1 MINVCSQ
8 SERLYNLK
16 MTDEIFRLGKLF
28 NTNMNRYYYDVGTGK
43 VLKLDDGAYELLHF
57 LFDKNDNR
65 TLIDFNNS
73 LDKVS
78 KEEMLEFEDIIE
90 KENLFLAP
98 KLKKL
103 KTVSHTDM
111 LEELVDKNLHQIIL
125 ELTGICNLRCGYC
138 LYNEQS
144 DLSRNFNNKI
154 MSKEVAKAAIDYI
167 DRHSNNDKIGITFY
181 GGEPLIQFDLL
192 KWCIEYAKKTIKNKV
207 ITFSLT
213 TNLTLVTKEIAE
225 YLATVD
231 HLSILGSLDGPEQ
244 VHNQYRK
251 YINGKGSFN
260 DAIRGFKY
268 LVEAF
273 DKNPKNTLG
282 INAVFAPPYTY
293 EKIESINNFFNSK
306 EYFKKDI
313 KIRLEYVG
321 GDAIDDIEHIKELEQ
336 NPNYLDSD
344 GNFIDSLS
352 YWGENQFKTFN
363 GNTEDFSNMCMYT
376 LSRKLYSIH
385 SRAISHKPMEEYPF
399 NGCCVPCSRKI
410 YIDTEG
416 KFSVCEK
423 IGKSP
428 SVGDVFNGVDM
439 KKLKKY
445 YIDDYS
451 KKSTEDCS
459 KCWAIRFCKHCYAP
473 IYNEDGLDIIYK
485 KSLCDSIRFQ
495 VEKEFI
501 LYHSILEKNPEKLRF
516 LNDIVEE

>member
-1 MINVCSQ
+1 MIDVCSPI
-8 SERLYNLK
+8 ERLYNLK
-16 MTDEIFRLGKLF
+16 IKNEIFRLGKLF
-28 NTNMNRYYYDVGTGK
+28 NTNINRYYYDVGTGK
-43 VLKLDDGAYELLHF
+43 VLNLDDGTYKILQY
-57 LFDKNDNR
+57 LFDKNDHR

-73 LDKVS
+73 LDKFL
-78 KEEMLEFEDIIE
+78 KEEILEFENVIE

-103 KTVSHTDM
+103 ETSFHNER
-111 LEELVDKNLHQIIL
+111 LEELVDKDLHQIIL
-125 ELTGICNLRCGYC
+125 ELTGTCNLRCSYC

-144 DLSRNFNNKI
+144 DLSRNFNNRM

-167 DRHSNNDKIGITFY
+167 NKHSNNKKIGITFY

-192 KWCIEYAKKTIKNKV
+192 KWCIEYAQKTIKNKEV
-207 ITFSLT
+207 TFSLT

-231 HLSILGSLDGPEQ
+231 NLSILGSLDGPEQ

-251 YINGKGSFN
+251 YINGKGSF
-260 DAIRGFKY
+260 DDSIRGFRH

-273 DKNPKNTLG
+273 DKNSKNTLG

-293 EKIESINNFFNSK
+293 EKIELINNFFNSE
-306 EYFKKDI
+306 EYFTKDK

-321 GDAIDDIEHIKELEQ
+321 GDAINDIDHIKELMK
-336 NPNYLDSD
+336 NTDYLDNN

-352 YWGENQFKTFN
+352 YWGENQFKIFN
-363 GNTEDFSNMCMYT
+363 GESEKFDNICMYT

-385 SRAISHKPMEEYPF
+385 SRAISRKPMERYPF

-410 YIDTEG
+410 YIDTQG
-416 KFSVCEK
+416 KFYICEK
-423 IGKSP
+423 IGNSP
-428 SVGDVFNGVDM
+428 SVGDVYSGVNM
-439 KKLKKY
+439 EKLKKY
-445 YIDDYS
+445 YINDYS
-451 KKSTEDCS
+451 EKSTEDCS

-473 IYNEDGLDIIYK
+473 IYNEEGLDINSK
-485 KSLCDSIRFQ
+485 KMLCDSMRFQ

-501 LYHSILEKNPEKLRF
+501 LYHSILEKKPEKLRF